1 MCELMCN
8 VVVEEEIPHVSS
20 PYSQSKTLSTL
31 GSCSFFPWWWK
42 MYENMSVT
50 GSVVP
55 LEYTLHQHIINQGR
69 KKRLPEEIKTD
80 FSMEK
85 HVHITKMLSCE
96 F

>member
-1 MCELMCN
+1 
-8 VVVEEEIPHVSS
+8 
-20 PYSQSKTLSTL
+20 
-31 GSCSFFPWWWK
+31 

-55 LEYTLHQHIINQGR
+55 LEYTLHQHIVNQGR